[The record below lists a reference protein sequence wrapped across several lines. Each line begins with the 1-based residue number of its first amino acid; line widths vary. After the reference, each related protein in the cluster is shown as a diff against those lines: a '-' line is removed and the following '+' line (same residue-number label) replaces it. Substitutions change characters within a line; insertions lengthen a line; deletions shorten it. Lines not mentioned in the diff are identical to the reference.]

1 MDGDDSVDPSDPV
14 SVRFEVDDPVL
25 ERIGDTPLVEFP
37 GEGAIF
43 CKLEV
48 ENPTRSHKDRLG
60 LGMILTMRERGELE
74 PGQRVIEAS
83 SGNMAGGVA
92 LAANRLGHPY
102 TIVAPESASPIK
114 MGYVRALGGELVQAP
129 AVSHDHEDYYQNK
142 ATELAEE
149 TDGVLINQ
157 YERALNR
164 EVHYAWTGPELWE
177 QIEDLGITHIVAAT
191 GSGGTLSGIGRY
203 VKERDPS
210 VTIVGIDAEQSNI
223 SRDFA
228 GKERGEY
235 DTEVEGL
242 GQYRT
247 TEAIDFDEIDE
258 MVDVSDDVAL
268 ETTRRVAAEDGMLVG
283 VSSGAVLTAAQDILE
298 SDPDARIV
306 TIVHDGAEQYFH
318 QVEGWS

>member
-1 MDGDDSVDPSDPV
+1 MGRNDNPNTSDV
-14 SVRFEVDDPVL
+14 TDVTFKADDPIL
-25 ERIGDTPLVEFP
+25 KQIGDTPLVEFP
-37 GEGAIF
+37 GNEAIF
-43 CKLEV
+43 CKLEAK
-48 ENPTRSHKDRLG
+48 NPTRSHKDRLG
-60 LGMILTMRERGELE
+60 LGMILTMRKRGELE

-114 MGYVRALGGELVQAP
+114 MGYVRALGGELIQTP
-129 AVSHDHEDYYQNK
+129 AVPHDHEDYYQKK
-142 ATELAEE
+142 ATEHAKE
-149 TDGVLINQ
+149 TGGVLINQ
-157 YERALNR
+157 YERSLNP

-177 QIEDLGITHIVAAT
+177 QIEGLGITHIVAAT

-203 VKERDPS
+203 VKENDPS
-210 VTIVGIDAEQSNI
+210 VTIVGVDAEQSNI
-223 SRDFA
+223 SRDFT
-228 GKERGEY
+228 GQERGEY

-247 TEAIDFDEIDE
+247 TDAIDFEVIDE
-258 MVDVSDDVAL
+258 VMDIPDNVAL
-268 ETTRRVAAEDGMLVG
+268 ETTRRVAEKDGMLVG
-283 VSSGAVLTAAQDILE
+283 VSSGAVLAAAQDILK

-318 QVEGWS
+318 QVEGW